1 MSPAPVTA
9 PSSATAPRGSRGAV
23 TAPGKPRR
31 LPGPAIL
38 LVLGS
43 CSSLQ
48 VGAALALRLFPVLGA
63 PGAAFLRLGLAAV
76 VLLAVTRPRVRGWR
90 RTQWRAVLLYGV
102 SLAGTNAFFYAALAR
117 LPLGTAV
124 TIQFLGPL
132 TLSAALSR
140 RMRDL
145 GWVLLAVT
153 GVAIL
158 GLAQS
163 HGPATA
169 GSLNLA
175 GVAFALVSAAFWALY
190 IVTGARAS
198 AAVPGRGGLAV
209 AMTVGALVLVP
220 FGARG
225 AAHITGQPHLIPL
238 TIGMAVLASVVPYSL
253 ELAAMRRAP
262 KRVFGILLS
271 LEPAVAT
278 TAGWLLLGQH
288 AAPAALAAVVIV
300 VAAST
305 GSALGAGKPESPG
318 LALLQPGARL
328 QPGRQGGRVPQRGR
342 RAACQPGGE
351 RVHGAEQPRGAVAHP
366 GQRLFRSHDIARV
379 PRRDQGGGIRVG
391 ARGPPRGRG
400 SRR

>member
-1 MSPAPVTA
+1 MTAATSPATPV
-9 PSSATAPRGSRGAV
+9 
-23 TAPGKPRR
+23 KRR
-31 LPGPAIL
+31 ALPGPAIL

-48 VGAALALRLFPVLGA
+48 AGAALAMRLFPVLGA
-63 PGAAFLRLGLAAV
+63 SGATLLRVGLAAI

-90 RTQWRAVLLYGV
+90 RRQWQAVLLYGV
-102 SLAGTNAFFYAALAR
+102 SIAGTNAFFYAALAR

-158 GLAQS
+158 GLTAS
-163 HGPATA
+163 HGTTA
-169 GSLNLA
+169 GGSGGHDPLSLA
-175 GVAFALVSAAFWALY
+175 GVAFALASGAFWATY
-190 IVTGARAS
+190 IITGARVS

-209 AMTVGALVLVP
+209 AMSAGALVLLP
-220 FGARG
+220 FGALD
-225 AAHITGQPHLIPL
+225 AARIVQSPHLIPVAFS
-238 TIGMAVLASVVPYSL
+238 MAMLASVVPYSL

-278 TAGWLLLGQH
+278 MAGWLLLGQH
-288 AAPAALAAVVIV
+288 ASAVALAAVVIV

-305 GSALGAGKPESPG
+305 GSALG
-318 LALLQPGARL
+318 
-328 QPGRQGGRVPQRGR
+328 
-342 RAACQPGGE
+342 
-351 RVHGAEQPRGAVAHP
+351 
-366 GQRLFRSHDIARV
+366 
-379 PRRDQGGGIRVG
+379 
-391 ARGPPRGRG
+391 
-400 SRR
+400 SR

>member
-1 MSPAPVTA
+1 MTAATSPATPM
-9 PSSATAPRGSRGAV
+9 
-23 TAPGKPRR
+23 KRR
-31 LPGPAIL
+31 ALPGPAIL

-48 VGAALALRLFPVLGA
+48 AGAALAMRLFPVLGA
-63 PGAAFLRLGLAAV
+63 PGATLLRVGLAAI

-90 RTQWRAVLLYGV
+90 RRQWQAVLLYGV
-102 SLAGTNAFFYAALAR
+102 SIAGTNAFFYAALAR

-140 RMRDL
+140 RVRDL

-158 GLAQS
+158 GLAAS
-163 HGPATA
+163 HGTTA
-169 GSLNLA
+169 GGSGGHGSLSLA
-175 GVAFALVSAAFWALY
+175 GVAFALTSGAFWATY
-190 IVTGARAS
+190 IITGARVS

-209 AMTVGALVLVP
+209 AMSAGALVLLP
-220 FGARG
+220 FGALD
-225 AAHITGQPHLIPL
+225 AARIVQSPHLIPVAF
-238 TIGMAVLASVVPYSL
+238 GMAMLASVVPYSL

-278 TAGWLLLGQH
+278 MAGWLLLGQH
-288 AAPAALAAVVIV
+288 ASAVALAAVVIV

-305 GSALGAGKPESPG
+305 GSALGSG
-318 LALLQPGARL
+318 
-328 QPGRQGGRVPQRGR
+328 
-342 RAACQPGGE
+342 
-351 RVHGAEQPRGAVAHP
+351 
-366 GQRLFRSHDIARV
+366 
-379 PRRDQGGGIRVG
+379 
-391 ARGPPRGRG
+391 
-400 SRR
+400 

>member
-1 MSPAPVTA
+1 MTAATSPATPM
-9 PSSATAPRGSRGAV
+9 
-23 TAPGKPRR
+23 KRR
-31 LPGPAIL
+31 ALPGPAIL

-48 VGAALALRLFPVLGA
+48 GGAALAIRLFPVLGA
-63 PGAAFLRLGLAAV
+63 PGATLLRVGLAAI
-76 VLLAVTRPRVRGWR
+76 VLLAVTRPRVRGWHR
-90 RTQWRAVLLYGV
+90 KQWQAVLLYGV
-102 SLAGTNAFFYAALAR
+102 SIAGTNAFFYAALAR

-158 GLAQS
+158 GLTES
-163 HGPATA
+163 HGTTA
-169 GSLNLA
+169 GGSGGHGPLSLA
-175 GVAFALVSAAFWALY
+175 GVAFALASGAFWAAY
-190 IVTGARAS
+190 IITGARVS

-209 AMTVGALVLVP
+209 AMSAGALALLP
-220 FGARG
+220 FGALD
-225 AAHITGQPHLIPL
+225 AARIVQSPHLIPVAF
-238 TIGMAVLASVVPYSL
+238 GMAMLASVVPYSL

-278 TAGWLLLGQH
+278 MAGWLLLGQH
-288 AAPAALAAVVIV
+288 APAVALAAVVIV

-305 GSALGAGKPESPG
+305 GSALG
-318 LALLQPGARL
+318 
-328 QPGRQGGRVPQRGR
+328 
-342 RAACQPGGE
+342 
-351 RVHGAEQPRGAVAHP
+351 
-366 GQRLFRSHDIARV
+366 
-379 PRRDQGGGIRVG
+379 
-391 ARGPPRGRG
+391 
-400 SRR
+400 SR

>member
-1 MSPAPVTA
+1 MSPAPAT
-9 PSSATAPRGSRGAV
+9 PLSPATASRGRPTAV
-23 TAPGKPRR
+23 TAGGKPRR

-48 VGAALALRLFPVLGA
+48 VGAALAMRLFPVLGA
-63 PGAAFLRLGLAAV
+63 PGATLLRLGLAAV

-90 RTQWRAVLLYGV
+90 RTQWQAVLPYGL

-153 GVAIL
+153 GVATL
-158 GLAQS
+158 GLTQS

-169 GSLNLA
+169 GSLSLA
-175 GVAFALVSAAFWALY
+175 GVAFALVSGAFWAMY

-209 AMTVGALVLVP
+209 AMTAGALVLVP

-225 AAHITGQPHLIPL
+225 VSHITGQPHLIL
-238 TIGMAVLASVVPYSL
+238 LAIGMAMMASVVPYAL

-300 VAAST
+300 VAA
-305 GSALGAGKPESPG
+305 GAGATLGVRKTESPR
-318 LALLQPGARL
+318 LAQALLPPGGRAGARSAPSSPRPVAAVAGPGA
-328 QPGRQGGRVPQRGR
+328 G
-342 RAACQPGGE
+342 
-351 RVHGAEQPRGAVAHP
+351 
-366 GQRLFRSHDIARV
+366 
-379 PRRDQGGGIRVG
+379 
-391 ARGPPRGRG
+391 
-400 SRR
+400 

>member
-1 MSPAPVTA
+1 MTAATSPATPM
-9 PSSATAPRGSRGAV
+9 
-23 TAPGKPRR
+23 KRR
-31 LPGPAIL
+31 ALPGPAIL

-48 VGAALALRLFPVLGA
+48 AGAALAMRLFPVLGA
-63 PGAAFLRLGLAAV
+63 PGATLLRVGVAAI
-76 VLLAVTRPRVRGWR
+76 VLLVVTRPRVGGWR
-90 RTQWRAVLLYGV
+90 RRQWQAVLLYGV
-102 SLAGTNAFFYAALAR
+102 SIAGTNAFFYAALAR

-158 GLAQS
+158 GLTAS
-163 HGPATA
+163 HGTTA
-169 GSLNLA
+169 GGSGGGPLSLA
-175 GVAFALVSAAFWALY
+175 GVAFALASGAFWATY
-190 IVTGARAS
+190 IITGARVS

-209 AMTVGALVLVP
+209 AMSAGALVLLP
-220 FGARG
+220 FGALD
-225 AAHITGQPHLIPL
+225 AARIVQSPHLIPVAF
-238 TIGMAVLASVVPYSL
+238 GMAMLASVVPYSL

-278 TAGWLLLGQH
+278 MAGWLLLGQH
-288 AAPAALAAVVIV
+288 ASAVALAAVVIV

-305 GSALGAGKPESPG
+305 GSALG
-318 LALLQPGARL
+318 
-328 QPGRQGGRVPQRGR
+328 
-342 RAACQPGGE
+342 
-351 RVHGAEQPRGAVAHP
+351 
-366 GQRLFRSHDIARV
+366 
-379 PRRDQGGGIRVG
+379 
-391 ARGPPRGRG
+391 
-400 SRR
+400 SR

>member
-1 MSPAPVTA
+1 MHEQTAPMTTTSAFVTSAASVIPPPPATA
-9 PSSATAPRGSRGAV
+9 PSSGAAPRGSRRAA
-23 TAPGKPRR
+23 TKPGKPGR
-31 LPGPAIL
+31 LPGLEIL

-48 VGAALALRLFPVLGA
+48 VGAALAMRLFPVAGA
-63 PGAAFLRLGLAAV
+63 PGATLLRLGLAAV
-76 VLLAVTRPRVRGWR
+76 ALLAVTRPRVRGWR
-90 RTQWRAVLLYGV
+90 RTQWQAVLLYGI

-132 TLSAALSR
+132 SLSAALSR

-158 GLAQS
+158 GLAES
-163 HGPATA
+163 HGTA
-169 GSLNLA
+169 AGGSLSLA
-175 GVAFALVSAAFWALY
+175 GVAFALVSAVFWAMY

-209 AMTVGALVLVP
+209 AMTAGALVLVP

-225 AAHITGQPHLIPL
+225 AWHITGQPDLMPL
-238 TIGMAVLASVVPYSL
+238 ASGMAMMASVVPYSL

-278 TAGWLLLGQH
+278 MAGWLLLGQH
-288 AAPAALAAVVIV
+288 TAPAALAAVLIVIT
-300 VAAST
+300 AST
-305 GSALGAGKPESPG
+305 GSTLGTKSPD
-318 LALLQPGARL
+318 
-328 QPGRQGGRVPQRGR
+328 
-342 RAACQPGGE
+342 
-351 RVHGAEQPRGAVAHP
+351 PRN
-366 GQRLFRSHDIARV
+366 
-379 PRRDQGGGIRVG
+379 
-391 ARGPPRGRG
+391 
-400 SRR
+400 

>member
-1 MSPAPVTA
+1 MTAATSPATPM
-9 PSSATAPRGSRGAV
+9 
-23 TAPGKPRR
+23 KRR
-31 LPGPAIL
+31 ALPGPAIL

-48 VGAALALRLFPVLGA
+48 AGAALAMRLFPVLGA
-63 PGAAFLRLGLAAV
+63 PGATLLRVGLAAI

-90 RTQWRAVLLYGV
+90 RRQWQAVLLYGV
-102 SLAGTNAFFYAALAR
+102 SIAGTNAFFYAALAR

-158 GLAQS
+158 GLTAS
-163 HGPATA
+163 HGTTA
-169 GSLNLA
+169 GGSGGPLSLA
-175 GVAFALVSAAFWALY
+175 GVAFALASGAFWATY
-190 IVTGARAS
+190 IITGARVS

-209 AMTVGALVLVP
+209 AMSAGALVLLP
-220 FGARG
+220 FGALD
-225 AAHITGQPHLIPL
+225 AARIVQSPHLIPVAF
-238 TIGMAVLASVVPYSL
+238 GMAMLASVVPYSL
-253 ELAAMRRAP
+253 ELGAMRRAP

-278 TAGWLLLGQH
+278 MAGWLLLGQH
-288 AAPAALAAVVIV
+288 APAVALAAVVIV

-305 GSALGAGKPESPG
+305 GSALG
-318 LALLQPGARL
+318 
-328 QPGRQGGRVPQRGR
+328 
-342 RAACQPGGE
+342 
-351 RVHGAEQPRGAVAHP
+351 
-366 GQRLFRSHDIARV
+366 
-379 PRRDQGGGIRVG
+379 
-391 ARGPPRGRG
+391 
-400 SRR
+400 SR